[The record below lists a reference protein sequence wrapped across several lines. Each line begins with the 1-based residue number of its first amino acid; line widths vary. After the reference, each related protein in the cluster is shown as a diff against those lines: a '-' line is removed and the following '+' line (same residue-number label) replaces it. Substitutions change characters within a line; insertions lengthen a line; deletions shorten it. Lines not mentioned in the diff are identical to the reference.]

1 MGVVFYSMPMALFL
15 ITSIRRLILNQKLR
29 CQFQECL
36 ELLQHF
42 YKAVSDEERQRFIL
56 SAGMKTLSLSL
67 VMLAWVMFF
76 TGVIFVGPW
85 LWHFNQVQMT
95 NYLWSLSIVSIVG
108 WIMCYIFNDRASS
121 AASKPQPTY
130 SKLDRYLH
138 WIALQPRL
146 VRQVSFDLE
155 RLYALPHQSIVN
167 AKQLSQH
174 SVYVCGL
181 ARSGTTMLLRVLDQI
196 DVFRTLSYRDMPFVL
211 APNLWRLLTGYSSKK
226 MALTERVHQDGILVD
241 YDSPEAFEEVFW
253 QTFSPNTSSDPGYN
267 TARPTQDVIQSFA
280 DYRILIANPKSLATD
295 AQQPSYRY
303 LSKNNNNLLRLD
315 SLTHDKTA
323 IILLVYRNPIDTAR
337 SLHRLHQSFCATYQ
351 NDHFANAYMGWLGHH
366 EFGPGHRPFAF
377 ACLEMDPSLTPEDP
391 NYWLDYWCV
400 VYKHV
405 LRHNDAN
412 IYLVEHEAM
421 RLKPREMIAAISRTL
436 GVSAQ
441 YDALADAIRPKKC
454 DISDDLDEFDRTLL
468 LRAQQLHATLQRST
482 NNIRTSQTT

>member
-1 MGVVFYSMPMALFL
+1 MGVVFYSMPMAFFL
-15 ITSIRRLILNQKLR
+15 ITSIRRLSLNQKLR

-56 SAGMKTLSLSL
+56 SAGMKTLRLSL
-67 VMLAWVMFF
+67 VMLAWVIFF
-76 TGVIFVGPW
+76 AGVIFVGPW
-85 LWHFNQVQMT
+85 LLHFNQIQMA

-108 WIMCYIFNDRASS
+108 WVMCYIFIDRASS
-121 AASKPQPTY
+121 ASKPQLAY
-130 SKLDRYLH
+130 SKLDRSLH

-155 RLYALPHQSIVN
+155 RLYALPHPSIVN
-167 AKQLSQH
+167 AKQLSQNA
-174 SVYVCGL
+174 VYVCGL

-196 DVFRTLSYRDMPFVL
+196 DVFKTLSYRDMPFVL

-226 MALTERVHQDGILVD
+226 MARIERAHQDGILVD

-253 QTFSPNTSSDPGYN
+253 QTFSPNTSGDPGYD
-267 TARPTQDVIQSFA
+267 TARPTQDVLQSFA
-280 DYRILIANPKSLATD
+280 DYRVLIANPKSLNEVAN
-295 AQQPSYRY
+295 QQPYRY
-303 LSKNNNNLLRLD
+303 LSKNNNNLLRLE
-315 SLTHDKTA
+315 SLAGDKTA
-323 IILLVYRNPIDTAR
+323 IVLLVYRNPVDTAR

-351 NDHFANAYMGWLGHH
+351 NDRFANAYMGWLGHH

-377 ACLEMDPSLTPEDP
+377 ARLEMDPSLTPEDP

-405 LRHNDAN
+405 LRHSDAN

-421 RLKPREMIAAISRTL
+421 RLKPREMIAAICRTL

-441 YDALADAIRPKKC
+441 YDVLADAIRPNEG
-454 DISDDLDEFDRTLL
+454 DISDNLDEFDRTLL
-468 LRAQQLHATLQRST
+468 LRALQLHATLQRST
-482 NNIRTSQTT
+482 NNISTS